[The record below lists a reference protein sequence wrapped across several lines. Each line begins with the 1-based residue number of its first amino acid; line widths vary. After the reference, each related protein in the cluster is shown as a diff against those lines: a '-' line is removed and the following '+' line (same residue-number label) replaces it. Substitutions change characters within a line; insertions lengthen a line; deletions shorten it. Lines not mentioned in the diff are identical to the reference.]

1 MKHGDKEEVNSKYLL
16 EKCDFK
22 LLKDLG
28 DNYYKDNGYCMFCV
42 NRDKKCN
49 KCKAELWIKMN
60 LTDTMKSDKK
70 DDYISIS

>member
-1 MKHGDKEEVNSKYLL
+1 
-16 EKCDFK
+16 
-22 LLKDLG
+22 
-28 DNYYKDNGYCMFCV
+28 MFCV